1 MATIITEINPL
12 TFEIQTYNSQDLISI
27 PSEVVDSAWG
37 NDGSKG
43 EYAECTIISPDRSF
57 QLTDQNFS
65 EALGSN
71 FVSSNGVAYNVNI
84 DRERLLRDKGFTG

>member
-1 MATIITEINPL
+1 MAAIVNIINPQ
-12 TFEIQTYNSQDLISI
+12 TFEIQTYNSQDLVSI

-57 QLTDQNFS
+57 QVTDQNYS
-65 EALGSN
+65 EALGSS
-71 FVSSNGVAYNVNI
+71 FVSSDGVAYNVLFQ
-84 DRERLLRDKGFTG
+84 DLY